1 MLTTSVELRAE
12 RARVWERMK
21 GINDSALAE
30 SRDLSAEEAV
40 SWNAAREEFS
50 SLTARIERTE
60 YLETTPV
67 QDEEQRVW
75 QIRQDAIAGPA
86 HSEEEAAER
95 SRRAYHDA
103 FRQYISARSL
113 QNIGPETWDTLHQ
126 GHRPL
131 SADEQKILK
140 SMLSPNQYK
149 AAMSVGSQAGG
160 GFWVPD
166 AAMQRIEK
174 AMLWF
179 GGMRQFAELIETDDG
194 ADLPWPVYDDT
205 ANSGRR
211 LAENTAATQTDLT
224 VGVRTFKAYVY
235 TSDEVLVSVALL
247 QDRPDLAEGILADAL
262 GERVARA
269 QNTEFTTYAAGDGPQ
284 GVVPAVI
291 SALTAAATGAVTA
304 DELQRLKYAVNR
316 DYRSHPSA
324 AYMMADATLGSALR
338 LTDGNGQYI
347 FTNPNSGD
355 EPRIWGSPVVVNNDV
370 PALATTNRA
379 VLFGKG
385 HAAKIRQVKG
395 FQLLRMDERYAP
407 QLSVSFLGF
416 ARADSGYINA
426 GQDPIQCITMG

>member
-1 MLTTSVELRAE
+1 MPTTSVELRAE

-21 GINDSALAE
+21 AINDLALAE
-30 SRDLSAEEAV
+30 SRDLSAEEEA
-40 SWNAAREEFS
+40 SWTAARAEHS

-67 QDEEQRVW
+67 QDEERRVW
-75 QIRQDAIAGPA
+75 QLRQDALTSPV
-86 HSEEEAAER
+86 SEEDAAER
-95 SRRAYHDA
+95 GKRAYHEA
-103 FRQYISARSL
+103 FRQYMCSRSL
-113 QNIGPETWDTLHQ
+113 QHVGPETWDLLHQ

-131 SADEQKILK
+131 SPDEQKVLKGIL
-140 SMLSPNQYK
+140 STDQYK

-166 AAMQRIEK
+166 SMMERVEK

-179 GGMRQFAELIETDDG
+179 GGMRQFAEIVLTDDG

-205 ANSGRR
+205 GNSGRR
-211 LAENTAATQTDLT
+211 LAENTAATQTDLS
-224 VGVRTFKAYVY
+224 VGVRVMKAFIYS
-235 TSDEVLVSVALL
+235 SDEVLVSVALL

-262 GERVARA
+262 GERVARI

-284 GVVPAVI
+284 GLVPAVT
-291 SALTAAATGAVTA
+291 SAFTAAAAGAVTA

-324 AYMMADATLGSALR
+324 AFMMADGTLANVLR
-338 LTDGNGQYI
+338 LTDGNGQYL
-347 FTNPNSGD
+347 FTSPNSGD
-355 EPRIWGSPVVVNNDV
+355 EPRVWGSPVVVNNDV

-385 HAAKIRQVKG
+385 HAYKIRQVKG
-395 FQLLRMDERYAP
+395 FSLLRMDERYAP

-416 ARADSGYINA
+416 SRADAGYINA